1 MNLNLRPEELASLC
15 QALARRGSCPVPVT
29 GIAALTEAGPG
40 DLSFLG
46 NARYKAEVPGSRAS
60 VILVPPDYEGSPG
73 PDQELLVVPN
83 PSAALASVCARLEQQ
98 LWPRPTPGVHPSAVL
113 GAGVRVASTATIGP
127 LCVLEE
133 GVEVGE
139 GVHLQA
145 QVFLGRSVR
154 VGEGSWLAPGVTVT
168 AECTLGRR
176 VRLHPGVVVGADGFG
191 YEFVQGRHAKVPQ
204 IGRVEIGDDV
214 EIGANSTL
222 DRARFGATTIG
233 EGTKIDNLVQIA
245 HNVRV
250 GRHCILCAQ
259 TGVSGSTVIEDYVVL
274 GGQAGV
280 AGHLRLGRGAKVGG
294 GAAVT
299 TDLEAGTF
307 VNGSPAI
314 PLMLERRIAVLKQR
328 LPELFRRV
336 DTLEAQLAREKELP
350 PAPASANIRGA

>member
-1 MNLNLRPEELASLC
+1 MNLNLRPDELATLC
-15 QALARRGSCPVPVT
+15 QAQARRGCCPVPVT
-29 GIAALTEAGPG
+29 GIAALTEAAPG

-46 NARYKAEVPGSRAS
+46 NARYKGEVPASQAS
-60 VILVPPDYEGSPG
+60 VILVPPDYEGAPR
-73 PDQELLVVPN
+73 PDQEFLVVPN
-83 PSAALASVCARLEQQ
+83 PSAALALICARLEQD
-98 LWPRPTPGVHPSAVL
+98 LWPRPAPGIHPSAVV
-113 GAGVRVASTATIGP
+113 APDARVAPSATVGP
-127 LCVLEE
+127 LCVLEA
-133 GVEVGE
+133 GAEVGQ

-154 VGEGSWLAPGVTVT
+154 VGEGSWLAPGVVVT
-168 AECTLGRR
+168 AECVLGRR

-214 EIGANSTL
+214 EIGANTTL

-233 EGTKIDNLVQIA
+233 AGTKIDNLVQIA
-245 HNVRV
+245 HNVRI

-280 AGHLRLGRGAKVGG
+280 AGHLRLGKGAKVGG

-299 TDLEAGTF
+299 TDLEAGVF

-328 LPELFRRV
+328 LPDLFRRV
-336 DTLEAQLAREKELP
+336 ETLEAQLAREKELP
-350 PAPASANIRGA
+350 PAAAPANIRGA

>member
-1 MNLNLRPEELASLC
+1 MNLNLRPDELASLC
-15 QALARRGSCPVPVT
+15 QAQARRGSCPVPVT
-29 GIAALTEAGPG
+29 GIAALTEAAPG

-46 NARYKAEVPGSRAS
+46 NTRYKGEVPGSRAS
-60 VILVPPDYEGSPG
+60 VILVPPDYVGSPG

-98 LWPRPTPGVHPSAVL
+98 LWPRPAPGVHPTAVL
-113 GAGVRVASTATIGP
+113 GAGVRIAPSATIGP

-145 QVFLGRSVR
+145 HVFLGRSVR

-168 AECTLGRR
+168 AECPLGRR

-191 YEFVQGRHAKVPQ
+191 YEFIQGRHAKVPQ

-299 TDLEAGTF
+299 SDLEAGTF

-336 DTLEAQLAREKELP
+336 DTLEAQLTREKELP
-350 PAPASANIRGA
+350 PAPAAANIRGA

>member
-1 MNLNLRPEELASLC
+1 MNLNLRSDELASFC
-15 QALARRGSCPVPVT
+15 QAQTRRGACPVPIT
-29 GIAALTEAGPG
+29 GIAALTEAAPG

-46 NARYKAEVPGSRAS
+46 NARYKGEVPGSRAS
-60 VILVPPDYEGSPG
+60 VILVPPDYEGAPG
-73 PDQELLVVPN
+73 PDQELLVVAN
-83 PSAALASVCARLEQQ
+83 PSAALALVCARLEQQ
-98 LWPRPTPGVHPSAVL
+98 LWPRPAPGIHPTAVL
-113 GAGVRVASTATIGP
+113 APGARVAPTATVGP
-127 LCVLEE
+127 FCVLEA

-139 GVHLQA
+139 GAHLQA
-145 QVFLGRSVR
+145 HVFLGRSAR
-154 VGEGSWLAPGVTVT
+154 VGEGAWLSPGVVVT
-168 AECTLGRR
+168 TECVLGRR

-191 YEFVQGRHAKVPQ
+191 YEFVQGRHTKVPQ

-214 EIGANSTL
+214 EIGANTTL
-222 DRARFGATTIG
+222 DRARFGATMIG

-245 HNVRV
+245 HNVRI

-259 TGVSGSTVIEDYVVL
+259 SGVSGSTVIEDYVVL

-328 LPELFRRV
+328 LPDLFRRV
-336 DTLEAQLAREKELP
+336 DTLEQQLAREKELP
-350 PAPASANIRGA
+350 PAAAPANIRGA

>member
-1 MNLNLRPEELASLC
+1 MNLNLRPDELATLC
-15 QALARRGSCPVPVT
+15 QARNRRGSCPVAIT
-29 GIAALTEAGPG
+29 GIAALTEAAPG

-46 NARYKAEVPGSRAS
+46 NARYKGEVAGSRAS
-60 VILVPPDYEGSPG
+60 VILVPPDYEGAPG
-73 PDQELLVVPN
+73 PDQEFLVVAN
-83 PSAALASVCARLEQQ
+83 PSAALAAVCARLEQQ
-98 LWPRPTPGVHPSAVL
+98 LWPRPAPGIHPSAVIAP
-113 GAGVRVASTATIGP
+113 GAQVAPTATVGP
-127 LCVLEE
+127 LCVLEA

-154 VGEGSWLAPGVTVT
+154 IGEGSWLSPGVVVT

-191 YEFVQGRHAKVPQ
+191 YEVVQGRHAKVPQ

-214 EIGANSTL
+214 EIGANTTL

-245 HNVRV
+245 HNVRI

-280 AGHLRLGRGAKVGG
+280 AGHLRLGRAAKVGG

-299 TDLEAGTF
+299 TDLAAGTF

-328 LPELFRRV
+328 LPDLFRRV
-336 DTLEAQLAREKELP
+336 EALEGQLAREKELP
-350 PAPASANIRGA
+350 PAAAPANIRRA

>member
-1 MNLNLRPEELASLC
+1 MNLNLRPDELASLC
-15 QALARRGSCPVPVT
+15 QAQARRGSCPIPIT
-29 GIAALTEAGPG
+29 GIAALTEAAPG

-46 NARYKAEVPGSRAS
+46 NARYKGEVPTSRAS
-60 VILVPPDYEGSPG
+60 VILVPADYAGSPA
-73 PDQELLVVPN
+73 PDQELLVVAN

-98 LWPRPTPGVHPSAVL
+98 LWPRPAPGIHPTAVL
-113 GAGVRVASTATIGP
+113 GRGVQVATTATVGP
-127 LCVLEE
+127 LCVLED

-154 VGEGSWLAPGVTVT
+154 VGEGSWLAPGVVVT
-168 AECTLGRR
+168 AECVLGRH

-214 EIGANSTL
+214 EIGANTTL

-336 DTLEAQLAREKELP
+336 ETLEAQLAREKELP
-350 PAPASANIRGA
+350 PAAAPANIRGA